1 MRTCH
6 RKMVAPD
13 VALLLAIVVA
23 NNCSSRKWSLKTSNG
38 RSNWEIS
45 MNNVLFVCV
54 HNAGRSQMAE
64 AFYNRL
70 AKGKGNAISAGTNPT
85 SAVGPTVVKVMKEVD
100 IDISGKKPR
109 LLTPDL
115 IDQANLVVTMGCGV
129 EGVCPASWID
139 TQDWQLED
147 PKGKSI
153 EKVREIRDEI
163 RARVIELLN
172 RIEI

>member
-1 MRTCH
+1 
-6 RKMVAPD
+6 
-13 VALLLAIVVA
+13 
-23 NNCSSRKWSLKTSNG
+23 
-38 RSNWEIS
+38 

-70 AKGKGNAISAGTNPT
+70 AKGKGNAISAGTNPA

-100 IDISGKKPR
+100 IDISGNQPK

-115 IDQANLVVTMGCGV
+115 LDQVSLVITMGCGA

-147 PKGKSI
+147 PKDKSI
-153 EKVREIRDEI
+153 ETVREIRDEI

-172 RIEI
+172 QIGS